1 MKWSKPILPLI
12 ILVIVYVVCQCWV
25 SVCENALN
33 KPLRLP
39 CFRVAVHRRMSYP
52 HIHQPLRSL
61 SSRSLKVHKPA
72 RVKKK
77 KKKKMQSFPSRGAIQ
92 APTIPEEMEE
102 YEVW

>member
-1 MKWSKPILPLI
+1 MKRSKPI
-12 ILVIVYVVCQCWV
+12 ILVIVYVVCQCCV
-25 SVCENALN
+25 SVCENALSATLN